1 MSLMSP
7 TILGSLFSSHLQAH
21 SLPSPIMQIT
31 PLDQLDLSQEST
43 GTSLSRE
50 GEIQIERE
58 TRMLWECSGG
68 LRELEARRKTGKSQ
82 GGT

>member
-50 GEIQIERE
+50 
-58 TRMLWECSGG
+58 EC
-68 LRELEARRKTGKSQ
+68 K
-82 GGT
+82 